1 MRELQRVMTLIYS
14 FSQAVLNREASRLL
28 GVANQMRE
36 QATLLENC
44 GYNDLANSIL
54 LEFDKLML
62 VIEQIYEAMDQEVMD
77 QLGNNASPGG
87 GGYERLE

>member
-1 MRELQRVMTLIYS
+1 
-14 FSQAVLNREASRLL
+14 
-28 GVANQMRE
+28 MRE

-87 GGYERLE
+87 GYERLE

>member
-1 MRELQRVMTLIYS
+1 
-14 FSQAVLNREASRLL
+14 
-28 GVANQMRE
+28 MRE

-87 GGYERLE
+87 GV

>member
-1 MRELQRVMTLIYS
+1 
-14 FSQAVLNREASRLL
+14 
-28 GVANQMRE
+28 MRE

-44 GYNDLANSIL
+44 GYNDLANSIF
-54 LEFDKLML
+54 LEFYKLML

-87 GGYERLE
+87 G

>member
-77 QLGNNASPGG
+77 QEVMDQLGNNASPGG
-87 GGYERLE
+87 GV

>member
-1 MRELQRVMTLIYS
+1 
-14 FSQAVLNREASRLL
+14 
-28 GVANQMRE
+28 MRE

-62 VIEQIYEAMDQEVMD
+62 VIEQIHEVRDQRD
-77 QLGNNASPGG
+77 CDHSPS
-87 GGYERLE
+87 

>member
-1 MRELQRVMTLIYS
+1 
-14 FSQAVLNREASRLL
+14 
-28 GVANQMRE
+28 MRE

-44 GYNDLANSIL
+44 GYNDLANSIF
-54 LEFDKLML
+54 LEFYKLML

-87 GGYERLE
+87 GYERLE